1 MSHLDQPSGYPVH
14 GDCRGRRIRYI
25 ATGFR
30 GAEDLLSLP
39 PLIVGSMIG
48 AHFGVQ
54 IREVLPERAVRG
66 VLAVFIVVVAQR
78 LLSEALS
85 FSKRAVSARRFLKA
99 ISAPV
104 GYS

>member
-1 MSHLDQPSGYPVH
+1 M
-14 GDCRGRRIRYI
+14 

-48 AHFGVQ
+48 VPLGVQ

-66 VLAVFIVVVAQR
+66 VFAVFMVVVAQR
-78 LLSEALS
+78 LLGEAPGL
-85 FSKRAVSARRFLKA
+85 F
-99 ISAPV
+99 
-104 GYS
+104 